1 MAVPVLLGVSE
12 VARRRR
18 EEETYAADDLED
30 LY

>member
-1 MAVPVLLGVSE
+1 VLLGVSE

-18 EEETYAADDLED
+18 DEETYAADDLED